1 MRINSGGS
9 PTTYDVF
16 WKLSSTGAPN
26 WKPSGNEPLA
36 EESDHQISIFP
47 NPTQSF
53 FSINGNPKHNYLVNI
68 LDAKGSI
75 LYRSSGL
82 LTEINNNLKMNYPT
96 AIGMYLVRIKDMET
110 GQSTTE
116 KLIKK

>member
-1 MRINSGGS
+1 M
-9 PTTYDVF
+9 
-16 WKLSSTGAPN
+16 
-26 WKPSGNEPLA
+26 KPSGNETIAA
-36 EESDHQISIFP
+36 ENEYPISIFP

-53 FSINGNPKHNYLVNI
+53 FGINGNPKHNYLVNI

-75 LYRSSGL
+75 IYRSSGS
-82 LTEINNNLKMNYPT
+82 LTEINNNLKMNCP
-96 AIGMYLVRIKDMET
+96 AANGMYLVRIKDMET